1 MTVVIGSAMDIV
13 TWCRVPRYLHNNL
26 PLGNP
31 LGEPGDR
38 QSQRRSVE
46 HALRLASDM
55 STPGVEVADIP
66 WKGRDDW
73 PQVYGRVTSP
83 TVVVRDGGTLDGECA
98 MAPAEA
104 AAKSAAPTA
113 TRQTAPPQS
122 PGRR

>member
-55 STPGVEVADIP
+55 STPGVEVADVP
-66 WKGRDDW
+66 WTGRTDW
-73 PQVYGRVTSP
+73 PQVYGRVTDAN
-83 TVVVRDGGTLDGECA
+83 R
-98 MAPAEA
+98 AELMKMGDENRRKRA
-104 AAKSAAPTA
+104 ENKAKGLA
-113 TRQTAPPQS
+113 R
-122 PGRR
+122 